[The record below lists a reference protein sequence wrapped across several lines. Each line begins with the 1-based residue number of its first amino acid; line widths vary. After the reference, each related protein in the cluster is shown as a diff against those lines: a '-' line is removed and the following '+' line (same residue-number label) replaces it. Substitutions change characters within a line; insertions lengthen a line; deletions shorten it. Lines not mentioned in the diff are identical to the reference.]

1 MDLQAKKDLTAKLDL
16 EEREG
21 HLDLLV
27 QPEKEVNLDL
37 EDLLVFKGHLVP
49 WEDPVQWAKEET
61 WVSKVH
67 QALLAL

>member
-21 HLDLLV
+21 HLDQLV

-37 EDLLVFKGHLVP
+37 EDLLVFKGHLV
-49 WEDPVQWAKEET
+49 
-61 WVSKVH
+61 
-67 QALLAL
+67 L